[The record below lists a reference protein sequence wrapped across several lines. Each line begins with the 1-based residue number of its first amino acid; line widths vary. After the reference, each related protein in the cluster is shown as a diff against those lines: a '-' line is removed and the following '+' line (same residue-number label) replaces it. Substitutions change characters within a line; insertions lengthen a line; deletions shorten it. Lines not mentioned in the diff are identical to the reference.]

1 MRKTWELYLSL
12 ILQFR
17 PSHCPPT
24 KDKQRRAHA
33 DMYQYPARTL
43 RVPDNNYTPV
53 GIYRCP
59 VFFVGF
65 KVAKFEL

>member
-17 PSHCPPT
+17 PSHCLSVE
-24 KDKQRRAHA
+24 DKQRRAHA

-43 RVPDNNYTPV
+43 RVPDNIYTPV

-59 VFFVGF
+59 VFPTEFQSCEV
-65 KVAKFEL
+65 

>member
-1 MRKTWELYLSL
+1 
-12 ILQFR
+12 
-17 PSHCPPT
+17 
-24 KDKQRRAHA
+24 
-33 DMYQYPARTL
+33 MYQYPARTL